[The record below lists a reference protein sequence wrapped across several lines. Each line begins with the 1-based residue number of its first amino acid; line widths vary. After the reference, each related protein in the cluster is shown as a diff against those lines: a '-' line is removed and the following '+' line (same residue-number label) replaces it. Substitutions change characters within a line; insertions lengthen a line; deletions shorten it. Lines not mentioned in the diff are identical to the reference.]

1 MSNIARP
8 NAAPGTELGR
18 YGNPA
23 KDWRGRN
30 ARSLRDYPQ
39 ITQITQIKL
48 QRFETLDLIIAFS

>member
-1 MSNIARP
+1 MP
-8 NAAPGTELGR
+8 LAPGTKLGR

-39 ITQITQIKL
+39 ITQIKL

>member
-1 MSNIARP
+1 MP
-8 NAAPGTELGR
+8 LAPGTKLGR